1 MTEPASP
8 AHPAPAPP
16 LRPISRAQRGYML
29 AVMVLI
35 YTSNFIDRSLLGVLG
50 QPIKADLK
58 LQDWQLGMLGGLA
71 FALLY
76 AFAGLGVAR
85 LAERANRVTII
96 SVALG
101 VWSAMTALC
110 GAATGF
116 WSLAL
121 ARVGVG
127 LGEAGYTPPSYS
139 LIADY
144 YPPEKRASALG
155 VFTLGVPLGA
165 FLGATLGGALAQAF
179 GWRATFLM
187 LGLPGIALALLFKFT
202 VREPVRGALDPV
214 STTEG
219 PPPSL
224 SAVLKMV
231 TRKRAFVHLTIG
243 ASLTSFSGYA
253 VAQFAIPFLLR
264 GYPLDLRSA
273 SIAYGVFA
281 TLAAA
286 VGVGAGGY
294 LADFAGKKDPRF
306 RAWIPGF
313 ALIAAAPLY
322 MFAFTRPTVATLG
335 AAIILP
341 AILQYLYLGPVFAL
355 AQNMVEA
362 RTRATATAIVNVTI
376 TLVGLGLGP
385 MTIGAL
391 SDLFAARSYAGLMPF
406 VQACPGGVAPA
417 GAEGF
422 AATACRAASFAGLQ
436 QALIAAAAIYVWAG
450 THFVLAARTLRRDLL
465 S

>member
-1 MTEPASP
+1 MTDA
-8 AHPAPAPP
+8 AAPP
-16 LRPISRAQRGYML
+16 PSIAFTPVSKARRVYVL
-29 AVMVLI
+29 VMMILI

-71 FALLY
+71 FAVLY

-85 LAERANRVTII
+85 LAERKSRVTII
-96 SVALG
+96 SAALAI
-101 VWSAMTALC
+101 WSAMTALC
-110 GAATGF
+110 GAAVGF

-155 VFTLGVPLGA
+155 LFTLGVPLGA

-179 GWRATFLM
+179 GWRATFLL
-187 LGLPGIALALLFKFT
+187 LGVPGIALALLFKFT
-202 VREPVRGALDPV
+202 VREPVRGGFDPPV
-214 STTEG
+214 TAEG

-224 SAVLKMV
+224 AAVLATV
-231 TRKRAFVHLTIG
+231 IRKKAFVHLTVG
-243 ASLTSFSGYA
+243 AALTSFSGYA
-253 VAQFAIPFLLR
+253 VAQFAIPLLVR
-264 GYPLDLRSA
+264 GYPLDLRTA
-273 SIAYGVFA
+273 SIAYGVVGA
-281 TLAAA
+281 LAAA

-294 LADFAGKKDPRF
+294 IADFAGKKDPRF
-306 RAWIPGF
+306 RAWIPGA
-313 ALIAAAPLY
+313 ALMIAAPLY
-322 MFAFTRPTVATLG
+322 MFAFTRPTVAGLG
-335 AAIILP
+335 AAVILP

-362 RTRATATAIVNVTI
+362 RTRATATAIVNVVI

-391 SDLFAARSYAGLMPF
+391 SDLFASRSYTGLMPF

-422 AATACRAASFAGLQ
+422 AATACRAASYAGLQ
-436 QALIAAAAIYVWAG
+436 QALIAAAAVYVWAG
-450 THFVLAARTLRRDLL
+450 LHFVLAARSLKKDLL